1 MKIVNR
7 RKLFERVHRKVQI
20 EGSGGAGSRGQILR
34 FGRRPDSDGFAIK
47 SMIKTGPFW
56 SPEGSGAIW
65 AVSGAV
71 QKGAGTIRFRDV
83 RLVQKFYLHFKPKT
97 RIQVLDVTNQKS
109 KVYPNLW
116 TLTS

>member
-7 RKLFERVHRKVQI
+7 RKHCDRVHRTVRI
-20 EGSGGAGSRGQILR
+20 GVSGGAGSEGQILR

-65 AVSGAV
+65 AVLGAV
-71 QKGAGTIRFRDV
+71 REGPGKGRFRE
-83 RLVQKFYLHFKPKT
+83 VQK
-97 RIQVLDVTNQKS
+97 S
-109 KVYPNLW
+109 A
-116 TLTS
+116 

>member
-1 MKIVNR
+1 MKILNR
-7 RKLFERVHRKVQI
+7 RKLFERVRREVQI
-20 EGSGGAGSRGQILR
+20 GGSGGAGSRGQILR

-71 QKGAGTIRFRDV
+71 QKGAGTGRFQDV
-83 RLVQKFYLHFKPKT
+83 RTEEFH
-97 RIQVLDVTNQKS
+97 RRSDVH
-109 KVYPNLW
+109 
-116 TLTS
+116 TLSLLRAIAS

>member
-7 RKLFERVHRKVQI
+7 RKLFERVRRTVRI
-20 EGSGGAGSRGQILR
+20 EGSGGGGSKGQILR

-56 SPEGSGAIW
+56 SPERSGAIW

-71 QKGAGTIRFRDV
+71 REGPGTGRFREARTGEFHRRSDV
-83 RLVQKFYLHFKPKT
+83 HAY
-97 RIQVLDVTNQKS
+97 KS
-109 KVYPNLW
+109 KF
-116 TLTS
+116 

>member
-7 RKLFERVHRKVQI
+7 RKLFERARRKVQI

-71 QKGAGTIRFRDV
+71 REGPGTGRFRDV
-83 RLVQKFYLHFKPKT
+83 RSV
-97 RIQVLDVTNQKS
+97 
-109 KVYPNLW
+109 
-116 TLTS
+116 